1 MASPALMPPSR
12 LKNSTNGSITAARKL
27 CGASASSL
35 TSFMVKVVTMPT
47 SMKAPVTQ
55 NTTVQGWKS
64 ARINARDP
72 GTRPERR

>member
-1 MASPALMPPSR
+1 MASPAMMPSR
-12 LKNSTNGSITAARKL
+12 LKNSTKGLITASRKV
-27 CGASASSL
+27 CGANASSL
-35 TSFMVKVVTMPT
+35 TSLMVKVVTMPT

-64 ARINARDP
+64 ARINAREP